1 MAVSRNEAERDAHIS
16 ESVSNLDTVLFS
28 VDDDVDQCAVKI
40 FLAEFSTAEGNWCTV
55 RETT

>member
-28 VDDDVDQCAVKI
+28 VDTGVDQW
-40 FLAEFSTAEGNWCTV
+40 S
-55 RETT
+55 